1 MARKHAETTRA
12 AAEHAVDMAEEVESS
27 GHASTGGNEL
37 ETARAVL
44 HQWIDNMTGVVVAP
58 GLGRVTVI
66 HPNGRSSTI
75 SSPDLPFAMS
85 KPISSGAAP
94 KKSKK

>member
-1 MARKHAETTRA
+1 MAKKKSDTTRA
-12 AAEHAVDMAEEVESS
+12 AAERAVEMAEEVESS
-27 GHASTGGNEL
+27 GHASVKGSEL
-37 ETARAVL
+37 ESARAAL

-66 HPNGRSSTI
+66 HPNGRVSTI

-85 KPISSGAAP
+85 KPIEHSVRR
-94 KKSKK
+94 KSTRK

>member
-1 MARKHAETTRA
+1 MAKGHSRTTREA
-12 AAEHAVDMAEEVESS
+12 ADRAVEMAEEVESS
-27 GHASTGGNEL
+27 GHASTSGSEL

-44 HQWIDNMTGVVVAP
+44 HNWIDTMTGVVVAP

-85 KPISSGAAP
+85 RPIVGR
-94 KKSKK
+94 SKASRK